1 MSKFSQWLSKSYV
14 AVTMIFLYA
23 PILVMIAFS
32 FNNSKSRAHW
42 AGFSLRWYEK
52 LLHNEAILSAL
63 FTTLVVALISAI
75 VATILGTAAALGIQA
90 MKKRSRTAVM
100 NITYLPVI
108 NPEIVM
114 GVSLMLLFVLFHVK
128 FGIMTLII
136 AHITFNLPY
145 VILSVLPKL
154 RQLDYYTYEAALDLG
169 CTPAQAFF
177 KVMLPEIMPGI
188 VTGFLMA
195 ITFSLDDF
203 NVSYFV
209 NGDTCQTL
217 PILIYSMTRRRISPE
232 VNALSAIIF
241 LIILTVLIVVNVNDA
256 RREKEMKRKEVMLRD
271 QLTY

>member
-1 MSKFSQWLSKSYV
+1 MSKWLSKCYV
-14 AVTMIFLYA
+14 WLIMAFLYA
-23 PILVMIAFS
+23 PIIVMIVFS
-32 FNNSKSRAHW
+32 FNSSKSRSHW
-42 AGFSLRWYEK
+42 AGFSWKWYEK
-52 LLHNEAILSAL
+52 LLHNDAILSAL
-63 FTTLVVALISAI
+63 FTTLVVALISSI
-75 VATILGTAAALGIQA
+75 VATLLGTAAALGIQA
-90 MKKRSRTAVM
+90 MKRRSRTVVM
-100 NITYLPVI
+100 NATYLPVI

-114 GVSLMLLFVLFHVK
+114 GVSLMLLFVLFKVN
-128 FGIMTLII
+128 FGVLTLII

-169 CTPAQAFF
+169 CTPMQAFF

-209 NGDTCQTL
+209 SGDKHQTL

-232 VNALSAIIF
+232 INALSTFIF
-241 LIILTVLIVVNVNDA
+241 LIVLAVLIVVNINDV
-256 RREKEMKRKEVMLRD
+256 RREKEMKRKEGVFRE
-271 QLTY
+271 QINY